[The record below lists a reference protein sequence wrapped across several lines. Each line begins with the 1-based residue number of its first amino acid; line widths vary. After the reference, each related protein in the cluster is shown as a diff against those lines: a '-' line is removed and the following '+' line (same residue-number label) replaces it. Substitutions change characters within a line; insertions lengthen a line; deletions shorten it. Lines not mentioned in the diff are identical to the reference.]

1 MTFRAVSRNGLVVR
15 YGARQLPPDVTE
27 LICQFTAMYIEDA
40 DRIPPEL
47 LWLSRTLGRT
57 VLPPQ
62 YCRGYEVL
70 VHVTELKWLI
80 PRGPQCRPLVRGE
93 LDDEQQVRRGM
104 KMPTGTTCVFVR
116 LPPGKESRDFLE
128 RWQAH
133 FERPWPYVADGSKFG
148 RWDRLIK
155 NRVYATQEHD
165 EQLLKEDRE
174 WLRAKE
180 EAEDVP

>member
-1 MTFRAVSRNGLVVR
+1 MTLRAVSRDGLVVR
-15 YGARQLPPDVTE
+15 WGARQLPPDATE
-27 LICQFTAMYIEDA
+27 LIYQFTAMCIENA

-47 LWLSRTLGRT
+47 LWLSRTLGRL

-70 VHVTELKWLI
+70 VHVTELKLLV

-116 LPPGKESRDFLE
+116 LPPGKETRDFLE
-128 RWQAH
+128 RWLAH
-133 FERPWPYVADGSKFG
+133 FGRPWPYVADGSKFG

-174 WLRAKE
+174 WLRAKD
-180 EAEDVP
+180 EDADID